1 MTEVSEEI
9 QGLFLRTYNLW
20 RLCNTFSL
28 QSYFN
33 NLEAWKV
40 TTIGKKIKTMINN
53 NVELKPI
60 ADSSVS
66 PHHPKN

>member
-28 QSYFN
+28 QSYSN

-40 TTIGKKIKTMINN
+40 TTIGKKK
-53 NVELKPI
+53 
-60 ADSSVS
+60 
-66 PHHPKN
+66 